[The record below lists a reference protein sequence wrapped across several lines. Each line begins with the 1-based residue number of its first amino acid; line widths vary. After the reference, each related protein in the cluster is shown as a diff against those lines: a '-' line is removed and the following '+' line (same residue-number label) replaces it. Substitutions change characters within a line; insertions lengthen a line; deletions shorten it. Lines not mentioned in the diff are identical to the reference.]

1 MIFVLLLLATVFLAF
16 SNGTN
21 DNFKGVASIF
31 GSGTA
36 GYKVSITWATVTTFA
51 GSVTS
56 IFLAQA
62 LLKKFSGKGLVPD
75 SLVGSESF
83 LLAVTLGAGLTVILA
98 TRLGFPISTTHGLLG
113 ALIGSGWSAV
123 GFHGVDLSALG
134 KSFVIPLLLSP
145 VLAVGLGALLYVG
158 FHSVRYL
165 LKVPKQWCVCVGGV
179 TRLETMPAGGSMLAM
194 RALPAPILAVEGETV
209 TSCTERYGGV
219 VAGIDSQKLVDA
231 GHFLSAGV
239 VSFARGLND
248 TPKMAAL
255 LLLVKWLTAP
265 LDIGIVAL
273 AIAVGGLLGA
283 RRVAETMSH
292 KITSLNPG
300 QGFTSNL
307 ATGILVTLASVY
319 GLPVSTTHVSVGALF
334 GIGVTTGQANVRT
347 VLGIVLSWV
356 ITLPCAAL
364 IAGTLYLVIGKLR

>member
-1 MIFVLLLLATVFLAF
+1 MIFILLLLAACFLAF
-16 SNGTN
+16 SNGAN
-21 DNFKGVASIF
+21 DNFKGVASIY

-36 GYKVSITWATVTTFA
+36 GYKVSISWATATTFA

-75 SLVGSESF
+75 ALVGSEYF

-113 ALIGSGWSAV
+113 ALIGGGWAAV
-123 GFHGVDLSALG
+123 GFGGVDLSALG
-134 KSFVIPLLLSP
+134 KSFVLPLLLSP
-145 VLAVGLGALLYVG
+145 VLAVALGALLYVI

-165 LKVPKQWCVCVGGV
+165 LRIPKQWCICVGQD
-179 TRLETMPAGGSMLAM
+179 TRMVDMPMAGSMLAM
-194 RALPAPILAVEGETV
+194 RAMPAPLLAMEGETV
-209 TSCTERYGGV
+209 TSCQERYGGA
-219 VAGIDSQKLVDA
+219 VAGIDSQRLVDT
-231 GHFLSAGV
+231 GHFISAGV

-255 LLLVKWLTAP
+255 LLLVKWLTP
-265 LDIGIVAL
+265 ISEIGIVAL
-273 AIAVGGLLGA
+273 AIAIGGLLGA
-283 RRVAETMSH
+283 KRVAETMSH
-292 KITSLNPG
+292 KITTLNPG
-300 QGFTSNL
+300 QGCTANL
-307 ATGILVTLASVY
+307 STGILVTLASVY

-334 GIGVTTGQANVRT
+334 GIGVTTGQANIKT
-347 VLGIVLSWV
+347 VMGIVLSWI

-364 IAGTLYLVIGKLR
+364 IAGVMYLIISKLH